1 MDIAKYGVLM
11 IVCWVLGCVVWH
23 MQSLTFLLPVT
34 SAPTAVNFS
43 HVEGGDSILFQNVIT
58 NLLYYVV

>member
-1 MDIAKYGVLM
+1 MYGVLM
-11 IVCWVLGCVVWH
+11 IVFWVLCCVVWH
-23 MQSLTFLLPVT
+23 MQSLAFLLPFT

-43 HVEGGDSILFQNVIT
+43 HVEGGDSILFENVRT